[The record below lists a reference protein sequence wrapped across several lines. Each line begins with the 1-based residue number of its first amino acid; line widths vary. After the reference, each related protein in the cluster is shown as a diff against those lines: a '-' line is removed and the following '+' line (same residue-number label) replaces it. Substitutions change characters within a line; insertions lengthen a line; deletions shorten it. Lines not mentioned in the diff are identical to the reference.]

1 MAEVSYV
8 LKTYLSFKKMFT
20 ETRQNE
26 IAIIE
31 VIILYNANISYAGF
45 FLVILMTENKKK
57 FMFQLDRFSVSL
69 SIYVTIMSDIRN
81 EIKLRYQI
89 ANV

>member
-1 MAEVSYV
+1 MAEMWYV

-20 ETRQNE
+20 ETRQIE

-31 VIILYNANISYAGF
+31 VIILSNANISYAGF
-45 FLVILMTENKKK
+45 YLVILMTENEKNL
-57 FMFQLDRFSVSL
+57 MFLLDRFSVSL

-81 EIKLRYQI
+81 
-89 ANV
+89 